1 MVESRPDSHGVIS
14 RETTTKKKNLLTLP
28 TSIHTGTIPILRHQR
43 DWVGGV
49 RKMAIIFADLQYY
62 ISMLTL
68 GGWVGVSEKVQNYA
82 DVM

>member
-14 RETTTKKKNLLTLP
+14 PETTTKKKNLLTLP
-28 TSIHTGTIPILRHQR
+28 TSIHTGTIPILRYQR

-62 ISMLTL
+62 IY
-68 GGWVGVSEKVQNYA
+68 KYA
-82 DVM
+82 DVGWLSGWVRKGPKLC